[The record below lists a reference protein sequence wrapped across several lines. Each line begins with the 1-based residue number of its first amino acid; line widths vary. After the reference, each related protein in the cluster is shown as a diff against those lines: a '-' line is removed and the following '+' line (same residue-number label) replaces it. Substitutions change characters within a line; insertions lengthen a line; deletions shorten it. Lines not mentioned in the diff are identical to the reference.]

1 MWSEVGAKSSR
12 AGQSTEY
19 HYHEQ
24 EDTEMTTTT
33 TTSSSSTF
41 PPDMLREHRRIQW
54 AEKNYLFEKRKG
66 FPSTLGPT
74 SKSDGTGYSEP
85 PLHKHGVG
93 VSLSLIYKAAL
104 MFASSMVCSV
114 IIRERRANRS
124 QSSIQR
130 IMRKRLS
137 MLMMLVNS
145 LSMVC
150 E

>member
-19 HYHEQ
+19 RYHEQ
-24 EDTEMTTTT
+24 EETEMTT

-41 PPDMLREHRRIQW
+41 SPDLLREHRRIQW

-85 PLHKHGVG
+85 PLHKHGHGMFCHHRGKKGKTVAVLDPANNAQTPVDADDVG
-93 VSLSLIYKAAL
+93 EEPINGLRMRMWLESRVKEKEGRQ
-104 MFASSMVCSV
+104 FAS
-114 IIRERRANRS
+114 
-124 QSSIQR
+124 
-130 IMRKRLS
+130 
-137 MLMMLVNS
+137 
-145 LSMVC
+145 
-150 E
+150 